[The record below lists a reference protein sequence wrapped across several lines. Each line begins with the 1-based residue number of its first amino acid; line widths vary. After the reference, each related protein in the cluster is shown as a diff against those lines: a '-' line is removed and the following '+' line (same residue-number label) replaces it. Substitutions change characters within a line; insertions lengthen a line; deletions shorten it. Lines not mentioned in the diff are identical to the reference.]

1 MRKLF
6 SVVLIL
12 SVTGALLSAYLL
24 WMHYAS
30 AAGDVPAWL
39 PCGDP
44 SGACQSFAHGDYSEI
59 AGVPVASAGL
69 FYYLWIAG
77 LAAVLVF
84 SGYVSSEIILC
95 FLAVA
100 VAGMLADMFFA
111 GVLVFTKSFCSLCV
125 ATYGVTFL
133 ILLCAAGSFR
143 REIRRDRE
151 MLIKSVETV
160 SGLLH
165 HRPRLFRVGLVGA
178 YTGFCLLFVA
188 ASTIAL
194 AQFIESG
201 ERGRELVR
209 SYVAAYSAAQQVN
222 AAFPESLLCA
232 GNPKA
237 ALTVAV
243 FSDPFCGAC
252 RSLYRAERRILDEF
266 AGSVR
271 FTHYLLP
278 LDRECNPNIKGEGH
292 RWSCAAAGNIVASA
306 KLGFYD
312 EFIRAHWK
320 IAGRGKEIYEAAG
333 SSGGVLEKLLPR
345 KNLNAQFNLC
355 AGSAETKAY
364 IERDVSFAHSLGVK
378 GVPAVF
384 INGKRLPSPVTEE
397 NLRGVILFM
406 TGSR

>member
-6 SVVLIL
+6 SVVFLL

-30 AAGDVPAWL
+30 AAGGVPSWL

-44 SGACQSFAHGDYSEI
+44 SSPCQSFAHGDYSEFN
-59 AGVPVASAGL
+59 GVPVASLGL

-84 SGYVSSEIILC
+84 SGYVSSEIILS

-111 GVLVFTKSFCSLCV
+111 GVLVVTRSFCSLCV

-133 ILLCAAGSFR
+133 ILLCAAVTFR

-151 MLIKSVETV
+151 MLTKSVETV

-165 HRPRLFRVGLVGA
+165 HRPRLFRVGLIGA

-194 AQFIESG
+194 SQYVECK
-201 ERGRELVR
+201 ERGMKLVR
-209 SYVAAYSAAQQVN
+209 SYVEAYSAASRVT
-222 AAFPESLLCA
+222 AEFPESILA
-232 GNPKA
+232 TGNPNA
-237 ALTVAV
+237 AVAVAV

-252 RSLYRAERRILDEF
+252 RSLYRAEREILDEF

-278 LDRECNPNIKGEGH
+278 LDKECNPNVTGEGH
-292 RWSCAAAGNIVASA
+292 RYSCAASGNFVAAA

-312 EFIRAHWK
+312 EFAAAHWEASEK
-320 IAGRGKEIYEAAG
+320 GREIYEAAG
-333 SSGGVLEKLLPR
+333 SSGGVLGKLLPA
-345 KNLNAQFNLC
+345 KKLNAQFNLC

-364 IERDVSFAHSLGVK
+364 IERDVRFAHSLGVR
-378 GVPAVF
+378 GTPTVF
-384 INGKRLPSPVTEE
+384 VNGKRLPHPLTRE
-397 NLRGVILFM
+397 NLRGVILFA